1 MPLNGDEWHA
11 IRNGELQP
19 LPGYSLDLQMLL
31 KQMVQ
36 TDPAARPTASQL
48 VHHPTLC
55 PPTGMSRAQLR
66 RELNAERLKNDILSR
81 QLKEAAKCLQNLTP
95 SVAST
100 IVAVASGVLAGVAPV
115 SVPAVPHARSG
126 PTTRNSRLIGKKANR
141 SVSTSNF

>member
-19 LPGYSLDLQMLL
+19 LPGYSLELQMLL

-36 TDPAARPTASQL
+36 ADPAARPSASQL
-48 VHHPTLC
+48 VHHPSLC
-55 PPTGMSRAQLR
+55 PPTGSRAQLR

-100 IVAVASGVLAGVAPV
+100 LVAVASGVLAGVAPV

-126 PTTRNSRLIGKKANR
+126 PTTRNSRLIGKKTNR